1 VQVGVVAA
9 GMTQILNG
17 LAEGEQVVVVGQ
29 FSLRDNDHVL
39 IGDEFKELKEQVA
52 RKQPN

>member
-1 VQVGVVAA
+1 
-9 GMTQILNG
+9 MTQILNG

-29 FSLRDNDHVL
+29 FSLRDNDLVL

-52 RKQPN
+52 RKQSN